1 MAAAATATTYP
12 SIAVEGVAVKRATT
26 TATTVRTATVRTAT
40 VRTASGVWQ
49 IGAGELTV
57 AIFLPDIAVF
67 VRAHRKLVVLCSIR
81 RTAPVGVAASHR
93 VGKSATDTGGCLRL
107 LDQLAYFVRRVHEV
121 LILRAHDSSAI
132 RALRR

>member
-26 TATTVRTATVRTAT
+26 TATTVRTAT

-93 VGKSATDTGGCLRL
+93 VGKSATVTGGCLHL
-107 LDQLAYFVRRVHEV
+107 LDQLAYFVRRVHAN
-121 LILRAHDSSAI
+121 IYI
-132 RALRR
+132 FI